1 MLRSLRQPARK
12 MSGLRLSRVG
22 VCAALALTLSTP
34 GILGQ
39 ASGDVAGAR
48 TAMQAGLAAA
58 GAGDLNEAK
67 RQFAK
72 AVRLTPSVPEG
83 HAALGNVLLY
93 LGEREPALEE
103 LSRAHALAPHDAAI
117 DISLG
122 VAQAGSNH
130 PADAVK
136 SFRSARAEP
145 NCPAFA
151 PPESAAFA
159 TALASTGEAGEAE
172 ELLRAALA
180 QTPDSSELEDASG
193 SLLARKGAMNEA
205 LPFFKRAVSLA
216 PDAYSPNYHLGVAL
230 LALNQPADALQPL
243 RRAVAAQPQNFDA
256 NLQLGRAL
264 QAAHEEVEGLEV
276 LHRTAALKPDA
287 TSPQAYYQLALGL
300 QAGGDAAGSL
310 PWFDRYL
317 RAVAP
322 TSEELTNNA
331 LARVQ
336 TGDAKGA
343 IPLYARALAL
353 GPDLPILREDYGV
366 AYLQQADLDHAMEQF
381 KAGLALDPSAATLH
395 YDLGIA
401 LKLKDNLPAAIPEF
415 EKAAELDPT
424 LPDPAYTLGVI
435 YMQQGRFA
443 EAAAKLKLATALQPN
458 NGDAWALLGSVLKDS
473 NDPAGA
479 TDALKKAI
487 ELEPDQPSLHIQLAA
502 LEVQGGD
509 KAAAAA
515 DRKIAADLSRAA
527 TNRQRASFALKS
539 GRSLLADG
547 KVEDAV
553 VQLLVAVDAVPTLAE
568 PHRLL
573 AEAYARQGKAADAA
587 LERRTAAQ
595 LTANPPKMP

>member
-1 MLRSLRQPARK
+1 M
-12 MSGLRLSRVG
+12 
-22 VCAALALTLSTP
+22 LALVLGAVTSR
-34 GILGQ
+34 GQ
-39 ASGDVAGAR
+39 ASGNVAGAR

-58 GAGDLNEAK
+58 NAGDLNEAK

-72 AVRLTPSVPEG
+72 AVALTPTVAEG

-93 LGEREPALEE
+93 LGERERALEE
-103 LSRAHALAPHDAAI
+103 LNRAHTLSPHDASI

-122 VAQAGSNH
+122 VAESGAKQYSE
-130 PADAVK
+130 AVR
-136 SFRSARAEP
+136 SFKSARSEP
-145 NCPAFA
+145 RCPAFA
-151 PPESAAFA
+151 PQEIAAFA
-159 TALASTGEAGEAE
+159 TALVATGETDEAGLLLKGAGAQFSDSAE
-172 ELLRAALA
+172 L
-180 QTPDSSELEDASG
+180 DDAYG
-193 SLLARKGAMNEA
+193 TLLAHKGALDDS
-205 LPFFKRAVSLA
+205 LPFFQHAASLA
-216 PDAYSPNYHLGVAL
+216 PDAYAPNYHLGSAL
-230 LALNQPADALQPL
+230 LALNRPAEAVDPL
-243 RRAVAAQPQNFDA
+243 RKAVAAQPQDFDA

-264 QAAHEEVEGLEV
+264 QAVHEDVEGLEV
-276 LHRTAALKPDA
+276 LHRTAALKSSA
-287 TSPQAYYQLALGL
+287 SSPQAYYQLALAL

-310 PWFDRYL
+310 PWFDRYVH
-317 RAVAP
+317 AVTP
-322 TSEELTNNA
+322 TSEELTNYA

-353 GPDLPILREDYGV
+353 GPDLAILREDYGV

-381 KAGLALDPSAATLH
+381 KAGLALDPSSASLH
-395 YDLGIA
+395 YDLGVA

-443 EAAAKLKLATALQPN
+443 DAAAKLKLATTLQPN

-479 TDALKKAI
+479 TEALKKAI

-502 LEVQGGD
+502 LEVQAGD

-515 DRKIAADLSRAA
+515 DRKTAADLSRAA
-527 TNRQRASFALKS
+527 TSRQRASFALKS

-553 VQLLVAVDAVPTLAE
+553 VQLLVAVDAEPTLAE
-568 PHRLL
+568 PHKLL
-573 AEAYARQGKAADAA
+573 AEAYAKQGKAADAA
-587 LERRTAAQ
+587 VERRTAAQ
-595 LTANPPKMP
+595 LAANPPKMP